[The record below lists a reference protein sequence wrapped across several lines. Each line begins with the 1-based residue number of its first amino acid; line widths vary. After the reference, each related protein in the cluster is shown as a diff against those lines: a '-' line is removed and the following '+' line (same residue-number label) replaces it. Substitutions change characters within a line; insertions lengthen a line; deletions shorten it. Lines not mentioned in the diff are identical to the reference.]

1 MNFDTQLALIFR
13 FGMVF
18 VYGYLLFYF
27 GSAYKK
33 SKSEGF
39 TNTFFLGFMYL
50 FGIVIAFH
58 LLYGSY
64 ELYIAVVDNPINFK
78 GYFPWYDENTNQL
91 GEFTN
96 QVRPMFLIFYSI
108 MNFVLVTLVFP
119 LEQAI
124 GWKKTPVSQF
134 IVFCGVFL
142 FTTFIP
148 VLSYSLFAYIPI
160 IFGFL
165 GIFLGFLINIGVN
178 IKLFRISAGF
188 IRKRSFF
195 AILGFIF
202 LAFGMLWSM
211 EVGFGVA
218 IFGENFT
225 PYSENKIDIV
235 IGSCIQIL
243 GVICYRIGFSMTLAN
258 ETK

>member
-1 MNFDTQLALIFR
+1 MNFETQLALIFR
-13 FGMVF
+13 FGMIF
-18 VYGYLLFYF
+18 VYGYLVYYF
-27 GSAYKK
+27 GKAYKK

-39 TNTFFLGFMYL
+39 TNTFFLGFIYL
-50 FGIVIAFH
+50 FSIVIAFH

-64 ELYIAVVDNPINFK
+64 ELYIATVENFINFK
-78 GYFPWYDENTNQL
+78 GYFPWYDPNTNQL

-124 GWKKTPVSQF
+124 GWKKNPMSKL
-134 IVFCGVFL
+134 IIFCGVFIY
-142 FTTFIP
+142 TIFIP
-148 VLSYSLFAYIPI
+148 ALSYSLFAYIPI
-160 IFGFL
+160 FFGFL
-165 GIFLGFLINIGVN
+165 GIFIGFFMNIIVN
-178 IKLFRISAGF
+178 MKLFRLSTGF

-202 LAFGMLWSM
+202 LALGMLWSM
-211 EVGFGVA
+211 EVGFGVS
-218 IFGENFT
+218 ILSMEI
-225 PYSENKIDIV
+225 SNKMDIV

-243 GVICYRIGFSMTLAN
+243 GVICYRIGFGMTLEN
-258 ETK
+258 EIK